1 MNTSNFFV
9 KILSFTKLLP
19 TQIQRDADRRLASQH
34 VRVERASEDASQRDG
49 AAGARVAAAAVE
61 EAE

>member
-1 MNTSNFFV
+1 M
-9 KILSFTKLLP
+9 LPLTKLLS

-34 VRVERASEDASQRDG
+34 VRVERASEDAPQRDG